1 MAVIS
6 FIGYKPVERYDLIPW
21 TQARLEESDTA
32 VYDDIAVWTEV
43 ETFTLSPVDTD
54 PSDPAYRNFTT
65 ELASATPDLWYRIV
79 WVDATADE
87 SSPTEA
93 VQNDA
98 DDTVMFATVSEL
110 ARILKIRT
118 PTAEQESALERV
130 LIAASGEVNSEIDLA
145 DASTLSGWQL
155 ALAAQVTLE
164 RGAELWKLQEV
175 QFGIVMGSEFGAT
188 HMARNTWDKHA
199 YTLAPLKEQWGI
211 G

>member
-6 FIGYKPVERYDLIPW
+6 LIGYKPVERYDEIPW
-21 TQARLEESDTA
+21 TQARLEESDTD

-87 SSPTEA
+87 STPTEA
-93 VQNDA
+93 VQNEA

-199 YTLAPLKEQWGI
+199 YTLAPLKEQLGI